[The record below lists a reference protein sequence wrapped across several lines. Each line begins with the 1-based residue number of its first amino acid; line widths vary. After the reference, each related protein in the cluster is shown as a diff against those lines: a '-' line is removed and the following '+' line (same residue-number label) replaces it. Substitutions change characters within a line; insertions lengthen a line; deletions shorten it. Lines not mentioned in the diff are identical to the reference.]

1 MRMDGTPIHVLTL
14 QEALKETVAVL
25 FEYGLD
31 NCKVMLI
38 DMDAAE
44 ILYLSESNLSLREL
58 CESYNE
64 GNILFVRK
72 DT

>member
-1 MRMDGTPIHVLTL
+1 MRIGCTPIHVLTL
-14 QEALKETVAVL
+14 QEALRETIAVL

-31 NCKVMLI
+31 NCNIMLI
-38 DMDAAE
+38 DINADE

-72 DT
+72 DA

>member
-1 MRMDGTPIHVLTL
+1 MRIDGTPLHVLTL
-14 QEALKETVAVL
+14 REALKETVAVL
-25 FEYGLD
+25 FEFGLD
-31 NCKVMLI
+31 KCNIMMV
-38 DMDAAE
+38 DMDADE
-44 ILYLSESNLSLREL
+44 MIYLIESNLSLREL

>member
-1 MRMDGTPIHVLTL
+1 MRIGHTPIHVLTL
-14 QEALKETVAVL
+14 QEALRETIAVL

-31 NCKVMLI
+31 ECNIMMV
-38 DMDAAE
+38 DMDADE
-44 ILYLSESNLSLREL
+44 TIYLIESNLSLREL

-64 GNILFVRK
+64 GNVLFVRK